1 MFCQLFQMRFKLL
14 RKMLTWF
21 GEEDNSV
28 QKTLLRALARVSFI
42 QHSDA
47 GHSDRRTPPASFGA
61 TQWLLLFVIA
71 FGFALRVHR
80 IDEKGLWLDEAFSV
94 WMAQNTLSELMGWL
108 VRIDQHPPLYY
119 VLLHFWLCFGDS
131 AAHVR
136 MLSALFGTLAIP
148 VIFLVGRRLF
158 GNGVGL
164 IAAFILAISPFHV
177 RFAQEARMYTLL
189 LLNASLATLA
199 LVYLL
204 TDRDASST
212 PIGRQLAGLFR
223 TRRMDSTG
231 TQEDSPQRRRGDLSS
246 IRTDLAWLAY
256 MLFTALTLLTH
267 NTAVFFPIAVN
278 LFVGGWIVQRRRSPA
293 HGVDAS
299 QITSA
304 QRPPQP
310 TAPSTSPSLQ
320 NPTTQRSVPL
330 SFSPPSLSN
339 WLIAQAGAFL
349 LWSPWLVPF
358 VVQSIGVYTEFWI
371 PAPTWWTVMRA
382 VQDLLSAFWPYP
394 GLMGALVWG
403 AYALLIAL
411 GFRHLRR
418 RPSMMLFLLALFLTP
433 FIGEWLVSLRRP
445 IFSDRTLIWTTI
457 PLYLLLAF
465 SFVQLRFRPYIF
477 AAMFVLTMIQGVSLQ
492 EYYNNFQKEQWREAA
507 AYVAQHVQDD
517 DLILFNATWVQ
528 IPFDFYYR
536 AYNLPTERRGVPVDL
551 FERGVLEP
559 KMMESDLPRLRS
571 LVHNRKRVWLVY
583 SHDWYTDPQKLIP
596 TALEETFRLLDR
608 RLFYGVEL
616 RLYGAP

>member
-1 MFCQLFQMRFKLL
+1 
-14 RKMLTWF
+14 MLTQF

-28 QKTLLRALARVSFI
+28 EKTLLRAFARPSFM
-42 QHSDA
+42 QHSHQDN
-47 GHSDRRTPPASFGA
+47 SDRRRSPASFGA
-61 TQWLLLFVIA
+61 TPWLLLFITV
-71 FGFALRVHR
+71 FGFALRVHH

-94 WMAQNTLSELMGWL
+94 WMAQNTLPELMGWL

-119 VLLHFWLCFGDS
+119 VLLHLWLWFGDS

-136 MLSALFGTLAIP
+136 ILSALFGTLAIP

-158 GNGVGL
+158 GNVAGL
-164 IAAFILAISPFHV
+164 IAAFILTISPFHV

-189 LLNASLATLA
+189 SLNAGLATLA

-212 PIGRQLAGLFR
+212 PIGRQLAGLLR
-223 TRRMDSTG
+223 TGRT
-231 TQEDSPQRRRGDLSS
+231 DSPGKQEGSSQGRRGDLGSV
-246 IRTDLAWLAY
+246 RTDLAWLAY
-256 MLFTALTLLTH
+256 MLFTVLTLLTH

-278 LFVGGWIVQRRRSPA
+278 LFVGGWIVQRRLSPVR
-293 HGVDAS
+293 GVVAS
-299 QITSA
+299 QRKKAPNPSQTSA
-304 QRPPQP
+304 F
-310 TAPSTSPSLQ
+310 STYRSSQ
-320 NPTTQRSVPL
+320 KPTTLLSVPS

-349 LWSPWLVPF
+349 LWSPWLAPF
-358 VVQSIGVYTEFWI
+358 IVQSIGVYTEFWI

-382 VQDLLSAFWPYP
+382 VQDLLLAFWPYH
-394 GLMGALVWG
+394 GLIGAPVWG
-403 AYALLIAL
+403 AYTLLLAV
-411 GFRHLRR
+411 GFRNLRR
-418 RPSMMLFLLALFLTP
+418 WPPIMLFLLILFLTP
-433 FIGEWLVSLRRP
+433 FIGEWVVSLHRP

-465 SFVQLRFRPYIF
+465 SFVQLRFRPSIF
-477 AAMFVLTMIQGVSLQ
+477 FTAMFALATIQGVSLQ

-507 AYVAQHVQDD
+507 AYVAQHVQDG

-528 IPFDFYYR
+528 IPFDFYYK
-536 AYNLPTERRGVPVDL
+536 AYDLPTERHGVPVDL

-596 TALEETFRLLDR
+596 AALEETFRPLDR

-616 RLYGAP
+616 RLYGTP

>member
-1 MFCQLFQMRFKLL
+1 
-14 RKMLTWF
+14 MLTRF
-21 GEEDNSV
+21 GEEDNLV
-28 QKTLLRALARVSFI
+28 EKTLLHASARPSFM
-42 QHSDA
+42 QHSDQ
-47 GHSDRRTPPASFGA
+47 GNSELRTTHASARG

-94 WMAQNTLSELMGWL
+94 WMAQNTLPELMGWL

-119 VLLHFWLCFGDS
+119 VLLHFWLWFGDS

-189 LLNASLATLA
+189 SLNASLATLA

-212 PIGRQLAGLFR
+212 PIGRQLAGLLR

-231 TQEDSPQRRRGDLSS
+231 TQEDSPQRRRGDLGS

-278 LFVGGWIVQRRRSPA
+278 LFVGGLIVQRRLSLARNVDTSQMTRVQSP
-293 HGVDAS
+293 S
-299 QITSA
+299 
-304 QRPPQP
+304 RPPAFP
-310 TAPSTSPSLQ
+310 TSPSPQ
-320 NPTTQRSVPL
+320 NPTTLLFSIPFPFFPPL
-330 SFSPPSLSN
+330 LSS

-358 VVQSIGVYTEFWI
+358 VVQSIGVYAEFWI
-371 PAPTWWTVMRA
+371 PAPTWWTVMRT
-382 VQDLLSAFWPYP
+382 VQDLLSAFWPYH

-411 GFRHLRR
+411 GFRHLCR

-465 SFVQLRFRPYIF
+465 SFVQLRFRPHF
-477 AAMFVLTMIQGVSLQ
+477 FTAMLALAIIQGVSLQ

-559 KMMESDLPRLRS
+559 KMMASDLPRLRS